1 MRSRKFLIYSNH
13 CRKRTAH
20 IWSQGKNV
28 YLQRLLCVTDWAC
41 RRQHH
46 FPVIP
51 PYQTQQFLSPFI
63 ATEEQVL
70 EVMTGVD
77 TSKACGYDGVNNRI
91 IKMCSDG
98 FHVYFT
104 RFINMSF
111 SLSHFHCE
119 WKLANVIL
127 IFKLITVN
135 SKWTAVLFLY
145 WQVFLKS
152 VKRLF
157 SFTCRIFWWRLV
169 FFINCSLVSGL
180 AIQQSTSWFSL
191 YTKSL

>member
-20 IWSQGKNV
+20 IWSQGKSV
-28 YLQRLLCVTDWAC
+28 YLQRLLCVTDWVC

-63 ATEEQVL
+63 ATEEQVFEL
-70 EVMTGVD
+70 MTGVD
-77 TSKACGYDGVNNRI
+77 TSKACGYDGINNRI
-91 IKMCSDG
+91 VKMCSDG

-111 SLSHFHCE
+111 SLGHFHCE

-127 IFKLITVN
+127 IFKNDNRQLKVN
-135 SKWTAVLFLY
+135 CGPVSLLASFSKICEKV
-145 WQVFLKS
+145 
-152 VKRLF
+152 
-157 SFTCRIFWWRLV
+157 V
-169 FFINCSLVSGL
+169 FFYL
-180 AIQQSTSWFSL
+180 
-191 YTKSL
+191 